1 MAMAIPVGSILLL
14 VLGIALLVGGA
25 RTLTMGGVDLARR
38 LRLSR
43 RWVGLVVL
51 AMGTTLPE
59 VMLALNATAKGYP
72 SMALACAVGSTL
84 ANLLLVV
91 GLAATVRPFRIREG
105 NMPVAIPV
113 ALFAAMSL
121 AFLGADV
128 PLSGGMSNT
137 ISRGDGMVLLAAV
150 LLFVVLTLRRTS
162 SVDDEGEAEGNL
174 PGMGRIALAVGG
186 GLLALLGGSLL
197 SVRTAIELMLTYGLA
212 QEQTGLILLAVL
224 VALPELCISLSA
236 RGDGNGDLLLG
247 NVVGASIYNMLLVP
261 GLAALLAP
269 MPWYANATTD
279 MGVVIIAL
287 ILLTLFMVWRGRRQI
302 TRAEGVFLM
311 VLYLGFI
318 AVVLF
323 RTPEFSRVLF

>member
-1 MAMAIPVGSILLL
+1 MRAMAIPVGSILLL

-105 NMPVAIPV
+105 NMPVAMPV

-128 PLSGGMSNT
+128 PLSGGLSNA

-150 LLFVVLTLRRTS
+150 LLFIVLTLRRTS
-162 SVDDEGEAEGNL
+162 SAGDEGEAECNL
-174 PGMGRIALAVGG
+174 PGMARIALALGG
-186 GLLALLGGSLL
+186 GLLALVGGSL
-197 SVRTAIELMLTYGLA
+197 V
-212 QEQTGLILLAVL
+212 
-224 VALPELCISLSA
+224 
-236 RGDGNGDLLLG
+236 
-247 NVVGASIYNMLLVP
+247 
-261 GLAALLAP
+261 
-269 MPWYANATTD
+269 
-279 MGVVIIAL
+279 
-287 ILLTLFMVWRGRRQI
+287 
-302 TRAEGVFLM
+302 
-311 VLYLGFI
+311 
-318 AVVLF
+318 
-323 RTPEFSRVLF
+323 